1 MANKKADSARRN
13 GLLSECKRFFSVQ
26 DSTPSAGITQIRLCG
41 YDLRLEN
48 EPPRVKDALFIYR
61 KILFVKENNRCFDQ
75 IKNSPP
81 QVGKVSVRNECRV
94 CL

>member
-1 MANKKADSARRN
+1 M
-13 GLLSECKRFFSVQ
+13 Q

-75 IKNSPP
+75 IFRKARMQGLPLTFGFCEEPGDCKNEHD
-81 QVGKVSVRNECRV
+81 SVLKMSME
-94 CL
+94 